1 MRRWNRKWGV
11 AAVLLVALAACGVGG
26 PPAQAPASTPAVV
39 ERTAAPSTIA
49 AATAAPAATPDQ
61 PAWTVIGLK
70 AVSSYTYAHIPQ
82 SKTREGY
89 YVLGKPDAP
98 VLLQFYSDFL

>member
-11 AAVLLVALAACGVGG
+11 AAVLLVALAACGAGG
-26 PPAQAPASTPAVV
+26 PPAQAPGSTPAVAD
-39 ERTAAPSTIA
+39 RTAAPSTVA
-49 AATAAPAATPDQ
+49 AVVATPAATADV
-61 PAWTVIGLK
+61 PAWTVLGLK
-70 AVSSYTYAHIPQ
+70 TVGNYTHLPQ

>member
-1 MRRWNRKWGV
+1 V
-11 AAVLLVALAACGVGG
+11 T
-26 PPAQAPASTPAVV
+26 AP
-39 ERTAAPSTIA
+39 
-49 AATAAPAATPDQ
+49 PAATPDA
-61 PAWTVIGLK
+61 PAWTVLGLK
-70 AVSSYTYAHIPQ
+70 AVSNYTHLPQ

>member
-11 AAVLLVALAACGVGG
+11 AAVLLVALAACGAGG
-26 PPAQAPASTPAVV
+26 PPAQAPGNTPAVV
-39 ERTAAPSTIA
+39 ERTAAPSTVA
-49 AATAAPAATPDQ
+49 AVTATPSATTDA

-70 AVSSYTYAHIPQ
+70 AVSSYNYAHIPQ

>member
-1 MRRWNRKWGV
+1 MRRWNSRWGV
-11 AAVLLVALAACGVGG
+11 AAVLLVALAACGAGG
-26 PPAQAPASTPAVV
+26 PPAQAPGSTPAVV
-39 ERTAAPSTIA
+39 ERTAAPSTVA
-49 AATAAPAATPDQ
+49 AVTATPSATTDA

-70 AVSSYTYAHIPQ
+70 AVSNYNYAHIPQ

-98 VLLQFYSDFL
+98 VLLQHYSDFL

>member
-1 MRRWNRKWGV
+1 MRGCNGRWGV
-11 AAVLLVALAACGVGG
+11 AAVLLVALAACGAGG

-39 ERTAAPSTIA
+39 EPTAAPSTVA

-70 AVSSYTYAHIPQ
+70 AVSNYNYAHIPQ